1 MELFDSSPPKERS
14 PSIPLAERM
23 RPLSLD
29 EFVGQRHLLDPG
41 KLLRE
46 ITQAG
51 RLHSLILWGPPGCGK
66 TTLARLLATSC
77 GVRCVQFSAVTSG
90 VKELKII
97 LEEARRLHR
106 LSIPMALLVDEIHH
120 FNKAQ
125 QDTFLPYVEHGDLTL
140 FGATTENPSFEVI
153 SPLLS
158 RCQVLVLY
166 PLAPQ
171 EIVLIIDRA
180 LHDQERGLGTLGL
193 EITLEGRSFLVQ
205 ESQGDARTALNALET
220 AATIIRRQG
229 DKTEIDLSSLQEALQ
244 KRPLLYDK
252 SGEEHYNIISAFIK
266 SMRGSDPDAALYW
279 LIRMLESGED
289 PLFIARRMIIFAS
302 EDIGNADP
310 RALQLAIAAKDAFHF
325 VGLPEGK
332 IPLSQ
337 AVTYLATAPKSNASY
352 RAMLKAAKDVKAT
365 GALPV
370 PLHLRNAPT
379 ALMEELGYGK
389 GYRYAHN
396 FPGHIADQEHLPEEL
411 KGRKYY
417 DPSDFGYEKT
427 IKERMRGWEETK
439 KGKK

>member
-1 MELFDSSPPKERS
+1 M
-14 PSIPLAERM
+14 
-23 RPLSLD
+23 
-29 EFVGQRHLLDPG
+29 
-41 KLLRE
+41 
-46 ITQAG
+46 
-51 RLHSLILWGPPGCGK
+51 
-66 TTLARLLATSC
+66 
-77 GVRCVQFSAVTSG
+77 
-90 VKELKII
+90 
-97 LEEARRLHR
+97 
-106 LSIPMALLVDEIHH
+106 
-120 FNKAQ
+120 
-125 QDTFLPYVEHGDLTL
+125 
-140 FGATTENPSFEVI
+140 
-153 SPLLS
+153 
-158 RCQVLVLY
+158 
-166 PLAPQ
+166 
-171 EIVLIIDRA
+171 
-180 LHDQERGLGTLGL
+180 GL

-205 ESQGDARTALNALET
+205 ESQGDARTALSALET

-229 DKTEIDLSSLQEALQ
+229 DKTEIDLTSLQEALQ

-252 SGEEHYNIISAFIK
+252 SGEQHYNIISAFIK

-310 RALQLAIAAKDAFHF
+310 RALQVAVAAKDAFHF
-325 VGLPEGK
+325 VGLPEGR

-337 AVTYLATAPKSNASY
+337 AVPYLATAPKSNASY

-379 ALMEELGYGK
+379 PLMEKLGYGK

-427 IKERMRGWEETK
+427 IKERMRDWQETK